1 MTDANPRARGLVIA
15 AVLGFAVFGAFWGV
29 WGASVPR
36 LRGQAGVGD
45 AELGVALLFVGG
57 GALPAMLVAGRAVDR
72 WGLRTS
78 AVATIALGGAGI
90 VVGVAGRDL
99 TSLAAAMALVGMTS
113 GAADVAINTLAGRA
127 ERAAGRPVITRVHAV
142 FSTFVVLA
150 SLGTG
155 LLGSAGAPVVAPFA
169 VVATLALAAAPLMA
183 RSMRDRSA
191 AGAAVPTSPEPA
203 AAGRRGLPTRALV
216 GFGLIGA
223 LAYASENAHQ
233 NWSAIF
239 LTDALGA
246 AEDLGAVA
254 PAVFAAAV
262 AVTRFAA
269 GGIGVA
275 HARTVLAVGSATA
288 AVGAILIASAPGL
301 MAGLVGLVA
310 AAVGTAVLFPT
321 VLAVVAARAD
331 EGSRGR
337 ATSVVTTVA
346 YLGFV
351 LGPVY
356 VGFWSG
362 AVGIRG
368 AMLAVAGLG
377 ALLLVLTPSV
387 RTSARPRLSGR
398 GSARCAGPC

>member
-1 MTDANPRARGLVIA
+1 MTNQRPDGLVRA
-15 AVLGFAVFGAFWGV
+15 AVLGFALFGAFWGA

-36 LRGQAGVGD
+36 LRAQAGVGD
-45 AELGVALLFVGG
+45 AELGLALLFVGG
-57 GALPAMLVAGRAVDR
+57 GALPAMLLAGRAVDR
-72 WGLRTS
+72 WGLRGT
-78 AVATIALGGAGI
+78 AVLTVALGGSGV
-90 VVGVAGRDL
+90 VVGVAGRDQV
-99 TSLAAAMALVGMTS
+99 SLAAAMTLVGMTS
-113 GAADVAINTLAGRA
+113 GATDVAINTLAGRA
-127 ERAAGRPVITRVHAV
+127 ESATGRPVITRVHAV
-142 FSTFVVLA
+142 FSTSVVLA

-155 LLGSAGAPVVAPFA
+155 LLAGTGAPVVAPFA
-169 VVATLALAAAPLMA
+169 VVAALALLLAPLML
-183 RSMRDRSA
+183 RSLRDQPTTGPA
-191 AGAAVPTSPEPA
+191 TPAGHDPTPTT
-203 AAGRRGLPTRALV
+203 GRGLPTVTLV
-216 GFGLIGA
+216 GLGLLGA

-239 LTDALGA
+239 LTDAIGA
-246 AEDLGAVA
+246 ADDLGAVA

-269 GGIGVA
+269 GGIGTE
-275 HARTVLAVGSATA
+275 HARTVLVAGSAA
-288 AVGAILIASAPGL
+288 AATGAIVIATAPGL
-301 MAGLVGLVA
+301 VTGLVGLVA
-310 AAVGTAVLFPT
+310 AAAGTAVLFPT

-368 AMLAVAGLG
+368 AMLAVAALG

-387 RTSARPRLSGR
+387 RTGTRRLSGR